1 MQSTASLKQKIK
13 RKKMYDKL
21 ANILLWII
29 VILVVFPIIW
39 MVFSSLLTKNQIA
52 TGKIGLPKNF
62 NNYIDMWKN
71 INFFHYFKNSI
82 IVCSITTVI
91 ALTIAI
97 FAGYALAR
105 FKFPGANLFGASV
118 LATQMVP
125 GIMFLLPLYLLYI
138 KIQEITGIRLINT
151 YYGLIIVYSAFFIP
165 LSIWVIR
172 GFFASIPKELEEAA
186 VLDGCTK
193 FQAFTKIILPI
204 SRVGIIATGIYI
216 FLLAWDELIFAWV
229 LTTSPDVATI
239 PVGIRLYVGNYQN
252 RYDLLMSAGVVTT
265 LPVMVIF
272 FALQKQFI
280 QGMTS
285 GAVKG

>member
-1 MQSTASLKQKIK
+1 MRSTTSLTKTIK
-13 RKKMYDKL
+13 KRKMYDKL
-21 ANILLWII
+21 ANILLFVI
-29 VILVVFPIIW
+29 VLLVIFPIIW
-39 MVFSSLLTKNQIA
+39 MVFSSLLTQNQIA
-52 TGKIGLPKNF
+52 TGKIGLPNNF
-62 NNYIDMWKN
+62 KNYIDMWRN

-82 IVCSITTVI
+82 IVCSITTLI

-138 KIQEITGIRLINT
+138 KIQEVTGIKLINT

-204 SRVGIIATGIYI
+204 SKVGIIATGIYI

>member
-39 MVFSSLLTKNQIA
+39 MVFSSLLTQNQIA
-52 TGKIGLPKNF
+52 TGKIGLPKHF

-204 SRVGIIATGIYI
+204 SKVGIIATGIYI

>member
-1 MQSTASLKQKIK
+1 MQGTASLTQKIK

-29 VILVVFPIIW
+29 VILVIFPIIW
-39 MVFSSLLTKNQIA
+39 MVFSSLLTQNQIA

-62 NNYIDMWKN
+62 KNYIDMWRN

-138 KIQEITGIRLINT
+138 KIQEITGIKLINT

>member
-1 MQSTASLKQKIK
+1 MQSTTSLTKTIK
-13 RKKMYDKL
+13 KRKMYDKL
-21 ANILLWII
+21 ANILLFVI
-29 VILVVFPIIW
+29 VLLVIFPIIW
-39 MVFSSLLTKNQIA
+39 MIYTSLLTQNQIA
-52 TGKIGLPKNF
+52 TGKIGLPNNF
-62 NNYIDMWKN
+62 KNYIDMWRN

-82 IVCSITTVI
+82 IVCSITTLI

-138 KIQEITGIRLINT
+138 KIQEITGIKLINT

-204 SRVGIIATGIYI
+204 SKVGIIATGIYI

>member
-13 RKKMYDKL
+13 GKKMYDKL

-39 MVFSSLLTKNQIA
+39 MVFSSLLTQNQIA
-52 TGKIGLPKNF
+52 TGKIGLPKHF

>member
-1 MQSTASLKQKIK
+1 MQSTTSLKQTIK

-39 MVFSSLLTKNQIA
+39 MVFSSLLTQNQIA
-52 TGKIGLPKNF
+52 TGKIGLPNHF

-138 KIQEITGIRLINT
+138 KIQELTGIKLINT

>member
-1 MQSTASLKQKIK
+1 
-13 RKKMYDKL
+13 
-21 ANILLWII
+21 
-29 VILVVFPIIW
+29 
-39 MVFSSLLTKNQIA
+39 MVFSSLLTQNQIS
-52 TGKIGLPKNF
+52 TGRIGAPKNF
-62 NNYIDMWKN
+62 QNYIDMWKN
-71 INFFHYFKNSI
+71 INFFHYFKNSL
-82 IVCSITTVI
+82 IVCTVTTII
-91 ALTIAI
+91 ALTIAV

-105 FKFPGANLFGASV
+105 YKFPGASLFGAGV

-138 KIQEITGIRLINT
+138 KVQEATGIRLINT

-172 GFFASIPKELEEAA
+172 GFLASIPKELEEAA
-186 VLDGCTK
+186 FLDGCTK
-193 FQAFTKIILPI
+193 FQAFTKVILPI

-216 FLLAWDELIFAWV
+216 FLMAWDELIFAWV

-265 LPVMVIF
+265 LPVMIMF
-272 FALQKQFI
+272 FGLQKQFI
-280 QGMTS
+280 QGMTAGS
-285 GAVKG
+285 VKG

>member
-29 VILVVFPIIW
+29 VILVIFPIIW
-39 MVFSSLLTKNQIA
+39 MVFSSLLTQNQIA
-52 TGKIGLPKNF
+52 TGKIGLPKHF

-138 KIQEITGIRLINT
+138 KIQEITGIKLINT

-165 LSIWVIR
+165 LSICVIR

-204 SRVGIIATGIYI
+204 SKVGIIATGIYI

>member
-39 MVFSSLLTKNQIA
+39 MVFSSLLTQNQIA
-52 TGKIGLPKNF
+52 TGKIGLPKHF

-204 SRVGIIATGIYI
+204 SKVGLIATGIYI
-216 FLLAWDELIFAWV
+216 FLLAWDDLIFAWV

>member
-29 VILVVFPIIW
+29 VILVIFPIIW
-39 MVFSSLLTKNQIA
+39 MVFSSLLTQNQIA
-52 TGKIGLPKNF
+52 TGKIGLPKHF

-105 FKFPGANLFGASV
+105 FKCPGANLFGASV